1 MGDFFSP
8 LSQKGG
14 VGGGIKIMQTHLK
27 RYQRENRNNMPQP
40 ELRLWYYIRKEQL
53 GVKFRRQYVIDNR
66 ILDFYSP
73 QIKLGIELDGD
84 SHFVDTLGQQEE
96 MFSDKALEENNIK
109 ILRFT
114 NADIKESLEGVVSK
128 IQSEIVKR
136 K

>member
-1 MGDFFSP
+1 
-8 LSQKGG
+8 
-14 VGGGIKIMQTHLK
+14 MQTHLK

-84 SHFVDTLGQQEE
+84 SHFVDT
-96 MFSDKALEENNIK
+96 F
-109 ILRFT
+109 
-114 NADIKESLEGVVSK
+114 
-128 IQSEIVKR
+128 
-136 K
+136 

>member
-1 MGDFFSP
+1 
-8 LSQKGG
+8 
-14 VGGGIKIMQTHLK
+14 
-27 RYQRENRNNMPQP
+27 MPQP